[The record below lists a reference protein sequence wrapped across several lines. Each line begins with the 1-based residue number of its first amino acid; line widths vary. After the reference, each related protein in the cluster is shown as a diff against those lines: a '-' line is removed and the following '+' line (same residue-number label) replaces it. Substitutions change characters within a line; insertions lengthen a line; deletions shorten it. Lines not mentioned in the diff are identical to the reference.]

1 MRMATGAMAAAILAA
16 LVFAGPGLVS
26 AEIEKAEVAI
36 LGGMQCSL

>member
-1 MRMATGAMAAAILAA
+1 MRTITRLLAA
-16 LVFAGPGLVS
+16 TLAVVALLAAPGLAR